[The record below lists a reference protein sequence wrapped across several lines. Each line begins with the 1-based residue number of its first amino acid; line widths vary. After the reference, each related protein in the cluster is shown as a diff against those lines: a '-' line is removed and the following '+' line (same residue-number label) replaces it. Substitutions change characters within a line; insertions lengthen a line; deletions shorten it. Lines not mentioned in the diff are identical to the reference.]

1 MTVSDHSIC
10 LLVVDDSPDT
20 RELLERNLS
29 SQGYKVF
36 TAADVAEALSILGKI
51 KIDLVITDLKLPGVS
66 GLDLVRHVREN
77 LKNTE
82 VVMITGYPSVE
93 GAVTAVK
100 SGAEEY
106 LAKPF
111 TKEELFATVRRVM
124 EKLNVR
130 MEGTGERGRTA
141 QSPLGIVGNSEPMQR
156 VLRAISRAA
165 AASNPVL
172 ITGENGTGKELWARV
187 LHHLSVNS
195 EGPLVSL
202 SAAGIPEGI
211 LERQMFG
218 YAASPGEEK
227 TYPGYLHFARGGTLY
242 IKEVSDL
249 PEAIQARLLQI
260 IEEKQFSPTGMTTKY
275 AVDFLLAVDT
285 HQDLRALARC
295 GLFRGDLF
303 ARLSM
308 NEIHLPALRE
318 RGHDV
323 VLLARHFLQLYSR
336 ETGGQESSFSPSAL
350 DAIKSYSWPGN
361 IGELANVIKH
371 LVISAETTVIDVTD
385 LPAHMRYSAAKAVTL
400 NRSLAEMEAEH
411 IRNVIAGVG
420 GNKTRAA
427 EILGINRKTLRDKL
441 KQSNRRKSSE

>member
-1 MTVSDHSIC
+1 MTATDRLNH
-10 LLVVDDSPDT
+10 LLVVDDSADT

-29 SQGYKVF
+29 AQGYKVF
-36 TAADVAEALSILGKI
+36 TVANVAEALSLLGKT

-77 LKNTE
+77 LKETE

-93 GAVTAVK
+93 GAVAAVK

-111 TKEELFATVRRVM
+111 TKEELLATVRRVL
-124 EKLNVR
+124 EKLKLRLAEPVDR
-130 MEGTGERGRTA
+130 ERPTA
-141 QSPLGIVGNSEPMQR
+141 HLLGIVGNSEPMQR

-165 AASNPVL
+165 TDANPVL
-172 ITGENGTGKELWARV
+172 ITGENGTGKGLWARV
-187 LHHLSVNS
+187 LHHLSTHAA
-195 EGPLVSL
+195 GPLISFT
-202 SAAGIPEGI
+202 ATGIPEKFQ
-211 LERQMFG
+211 ERQIFG
-218 YAASPGEEK
+218 YSERSGDQEVH
-227 TYPGYLHFARGGTLY
+227 PGYLHFACGGALY

-249 PEAIQARLLQI
+249 SGAIQTRLLQT
-260 IEEKQFSPTGMTTKY
+260 IEEKRFLPAGTTTSHTC
-275 AVDFLLAVDT
+275 DFLLIVDT
-285 HQDLRALARC
+285 HKDLRTLARC
-295 GLFRGDLF
+295 GLFHSDFF

-323 VLLARHFLQLYSR
+323 VLLARHFLQLYAR
-336 ETGGQESSFSPSAL
+336 EIGEQVPAFSPSAL

-371 LVISAETTVIDVTD
+371 LAASAETPVIDVTD
-385 LPAHMRYSAAKAVTL
+385 FPTHMRYSAAQAVTL
-400 NRSLAEMEAEH
+400 NRTLAEMEAEH
-411 IRNVIAGVG
+411 IRNVIASVG
-420 GNKTRAA
+420 GNKTKAA

-441 KQSNRRKSSE
+441 K

>member
-1 MTVSDHSIC
+1 MTASDHSIH

-29 SQGYKVF
+29 AQGYTVF
-36 TAADVAEALSILGKI
+36 TAADVTEALSILGKT

-66 GLDLVRHVREN
+66 GLELVRHVREN
-77 LKNTE
+77 LKDAE

-93 GAVTAVK
+93 GAVAAVK

-111 TKEELFATVRRVM
+111 TKEELFATVRRVI
-124 EKLNVR
+124 EKLKLLAAGPADR
-130 MEGTGERGRTA
+130 K
-141 QSPLGIVGNSEPMQR
+141 QSAANPLGIVGNSEPMQR

-165 AASNPVL
+165 AESNPVL

-195 EGPLVSL
+195 AGPLVSL
-202 SAAGIPEGI
+202 AATGIEEEI

-218 YAASPGEEK
+218 YAMPPGDE
-227 TYPGYLHFARGGTLY
+227 TTHPGYLHFARGGTLH

-249 PEAIQARLLQI
+249 PEAIQAKLLQI
-260 IEEKQFSPTGMTTKY
+260 IKERQFFPAGMTTGH
-275 AVDFLLAVDT
+275 AADFLLVVDT
-285 HQDLRALARC
+285 HKDLRALARC

-323 VLLARHFLQLYSR
+323 ILLARHFLHLYSR
-336 ETGGQESSFSPSAL
+336 EIGEQEISFSPSAL

-371 LVISAETTVIDVTD
+371 LVISAETSVIDVTD
-385 LPAHMRYSAAKAVTL
+385 LPAHMRYSAAKTVTL
-400 NRSLAEMEAEH
+400 NRSLTDMEAEH
-411 IRNVIAGVG
+411 IRNVIASVG

>member
-1 MTVSDHSIC
+1 MTASDHSIH

-20 RELLERNLS
+20 RELLDRNLS
-29 SQGYKVF
+29 SQGYAVF
-36 TAADVAEALSILGKI
+36 TAPDVAEALRILGKTR
-51 KIDLVITDLKLPGVS
+51 IDLVITDLKLPGVS
-66 GLDLVRHVREN
+66 GLDLVRHIREN
-77 LKNTE
+77 LKDTE

-93 GAVTAVK
+93 GAVAAVK

-111 TKEELFATVRRVM
+111 TKEELFATVRRVI
-124 EKLNVR
+124 EKLNLEKAGPTDREQPAVN
-130 MEGTGERGRTA
+130 
-141 QSPLGIVGNSEPMQR
+141 PLGIVGNSEPMQR

-165 AASNPVL
+165 AESNPVL

-195 EGPLVSL
+195 AGPLVSF
-202 SAAGIPEGI
+202 SAAGIREGI

-218 YAASPGEEK
+218 HVVTPGGEE
-227 TYPGYLHFARGGTLY
+227 THPGYLHFARGGTLY

-249 PEAIQARLLQI
+249 PEAIQAKLLQT
-260 IEEKQFSPTGMTTKY
+260 IEERQFFPAGMTTSHP
-275 AVDFLLAVDT
+275 ADFLLVVDT
-285 HQDLRALARC
+285 HKDLRALARC
-295 GLFRGDLF
+295 SLFRGDLF

-336 ETGGQESSFSPSAL
+336 ETGGQEPSFSPSAL

-371 LVISAETTVIDVTD
+371 LVISADTPVIDITD